1 MVSQHLSEVKEL
13 VKIKLTDSI
22 GDSNLI
28 EESMLYSSLADSK
41 MIRAGLIFASAET
54 NPNLD
59 ISSVITLATSIELMH
74 TYSLVHDDLPCMDDD
89 DMRRNQPSNHI
100 KYGEAN
106 AVLTGDALQAL
117 AYEILCNDIN
127 LSAQDKIRAIKLLS
141 QACGKNGMVLGQ
153 HLDIQNETNLKEIS
167 QEDLDYIHQLKTG
180 KLIECSVLFGQIN
193 NNLSKDQLKNFNNFS
208 SKLGLAFQIVDDI
221 LDVTESTEILG
232 KTNNSDLK
240 NNKHTYVSLVGIEK
254 AKKRA
259 GQLIE
264 SAIEDLSM
272 NNMQKTDKL
281 VSIANY
287 LIERRN

>member
-54 NPNLD
+54 NPYLD

-208 SKLGLAFQIVDDI
+208 SKLGLAFQIVDDV
-221 LDVTESTEILG
+221 LDVTKSTEILG

-281 VSIANY
+281 VSIANF
-287 LIERRN
+287 LVERRN

>member
-28 EESMLYSSLADSK
+28 EESMLYSSLANSK
-41 MIRAGLIFASAET
+41 MIRAGLIFASAES

-208 SKLGLAFQIVDDI
+208 SKLGLAFQIVDDV

-232 KTNNSDLK
+232 KTINSDLK

-281 VSIANY
+281 VSIASY

>member
-240 NNKHTYVSLVGIEK
+240 NNKYTYVSLVGIEK

-264 SAIEDLSM
+264 SAIKDLSM

-287 LIERRN
+287 LVERRN

>member
-193 NNLSKDQLKNFNNFS
+193 NNLSQDQLKNFNNFS

-287 LIERRN
+287 LVERRN

>member
-54 NPNLD
+54 NPNLN

-193 NNLSKDQLKNFNNFS
+193 NNLSKDKLKNFNNFS

-264 SAIEDLSM
+264 SAIENLSM

-281 VSIANY
+281 VSIASY

>member
-28 EESMLYSSLADSK
+28 EESMLYSSHADSK

-208 SKLGLAFQIVDDI
+208 SKLGLAFQIVDDV

-240 NNKHTYVSLVGIEK
+240 NNKHTYVCLVGIEK

-287 LIERRN
+287 LVERRN

>member
-117 AYEILCNDIN
+117 AYEILCNDIS

-287 LIERRN
+287 LVERRN

>member
-28 EESMLYSSLADSK
+28 EESMLYSSHADSK
-41 MIRAGLIFASAET
+41 MVRAGLIFASAET

-59 ISSVITLATSIELMH
+59 ISSVISLATSIELMH

-127 LSAQDKIRAIKLLS
+127 LSAQDKIRAIKHLS

-232 KTNNSDLK
+232 KTNNPDLK

-287 LIERRN
+287 LVERRN

>member
-208 SKLGLAFQIVDDI
+208 SKLGLAFQIVDDV

-240 NNKHTYVSLVGIEK
+240 NNKNTYVSLVGIEK

-264 SAIEDLSM
+264 SAIKDLSM

-281 VSIANY
+281 VSIASY

>member
-208 SKLGLAFQIVDDI
+208 SKLGLAFQIVDDV

-232 KTNNSDLK
+232 KTINSDLK

-264 SAIEDLSM
+264 SAIEDLRM

-281 VSIANY
+281 VSIASY

>member
-141 QACGKNGMVLGQ
+141 QACGKNGMVFGQ

-208 SKLGLAFQIVDDI
+208 SKLGLAFQIVDDV

-287 LIERRN
+287 LVERRN

>member
-28 EESMLYSSLADSK
+28 EESMLYSSLANSK

-208 SKLGLAFQIVDDI
+208 SKLGLAFQIVDDV

-232 KTNNSDLK
+232 KTINSDLK

-281 VSIANY
+281 VSIASY

>member
-287 LIERRN
+287 LVERRN

>member
-89 DMRRNQPSNHI
+89 DMRRNKPSNHI

-259 GQLIE
+259 DQLVE

-281 VSIANY
+281 VSIANF
-287 LIERRN
+287 LVERRN

>member
-232 KTNNSDLK
+232 KTNNSHLK
-240 NNKHTYVSLVGIEK
+240 NNKNTYVSLVGIEK

-281 VSIANY
+281 VSIASY

>member
-167 QEDLDYIHQLKTG
+167 QENLDYIHQLKTG

-281 VSIANY
+281 VSIANF
-287 LIERRN
+287 LVERRN

>member
-13 VKIKLTDSI
+13 VKMKLTDSV

-28 EESMLYSSLADSK
+28 EESMLYSSHADSK

-89 DMRRNQPSNHI
+89 DIRRNQPSNHI

-287 LIERRN
+287 LVERRN

>member
-1 MVSQHLSEVKEL
+1 
-13 VKIKLTDSI
+13 
-22 GDSNLI
+22 
-28 EESMLYSSLADSK
+28 MLYSSLADSK

-89 DMRRNQPSNHI
+89 DIRRNQPSNHI

-127 LSAQDKIRAIKLLS
+127 LSAQDKIEAIKHLS
-141 QACGKNGMVLGQ
+141 NACGKNGMVLGQ
-153 HLDIQNETNLKEIS
+153 HLDIQNETNFKEVS

-193 NNLSKDQLKNFNNFS
+193 NNLTKNQLKNFNNFS
-208 SKLGLAFQIVDDI
+208 SKLGLAFQIVDDV

-287 LIERRN
+287 LVERRN

>member
-117 AYEILCNDIN
+117 AYEILCNDLN

-272 NNMQKTDKL
+272 NNIQKTDKL

-287 LIERRN
+287 LVERRN

>member
-208 SKLGLAFQIVDDI
+208 SKLGLAFQIIDDV

-287 LIERRN
+287 LVERRN

>member
-141 QACGKNGMVLGQ
+141 QACGKTGMVLGQ

-208 SKLGLAFQIVDDI
+208 SKLGLAFQIVDDV

-287 LIERRN
+287 LVERRN

>member
-193 NNLSKDQLKNFNNFS
+193 NNLSQDQLKNFNNFS
-208 SKLGLAFQIVDDI
+208 SKLGLAFQIVDDV

-287 LIERRN
+287 LVERRN

>member
-141 QACGKNGMVLGQ
+141 HACGKNGMVLGQ
-153 HLDIQNETNLKEIS
+153 HLDIQNESNLKEIS

-281 VSIANY
+281 VSIANF
-287 LIERRN
+287 LVERRN

>member
-54 NPNLD
+54 NPNLN

-264 SAIEDLSM
+264 SAIKDLSM

-287 LIERRN
+287 LVERRN

>member
-208 SKLGLAFQIVDDI
+208 SKLGLAFQIVDDV

-232 KTNNSDLK
+232 KTINSDLK

-287 LIERRN
+287 LVERRN

>member
-22 GDSNLI
+22 GDTNLI

-208 SKLGLAFQIVDDI
+208 SKLGLAFQIVDDV
-221 LDVTESTEILG
+221 LDATESTEVLG

-287 LIERRN
+287 LVERRN

>member
-127 LSAQDKIRAIKLLS
+127 LSDQDKIRAIKLLS

-259 GQLIE
+259 DQLVE

-281 VSIANY
+281 VSIANF
-287 LIERRN
+287 LVERRN

>member
-193 NNLSKDQLKNFNNFS
+193 NNLSQDQLKNFNNFS
-208 SKLGLAFQIVDDI
+208 SKLGLAFQIVDDV

-281 VSIANY
+281 VSIANF
-287 LIERRN
+287 LVERRN

>member
-22 GDSNLI
+22 GESNLI

-127 LSAQDKIRAIKLLS
+127 LSAQDKIGAIKHLS
-141 QACGKNGMVLGQ
+141 HACGKNGMVLGQ
-153 HLDIQNETNLKEIS
+153 HLDIQNETNLKEVS

-193 NNLSKDQLKNFNNFS
+193 NNLTKNQLKNFNNFS
-208 SKLGLAFQIVDDI
+208 SKLGLAFQIVDDV

-240 NNKHTYVSLVGIEK
+240 NNKNTYVSLVGIEK

-287 LIERRN
+287 LVKRRN

>member
-22 GDSNLI
+22 GESNLI

-127 LSAQDKIRAIKLLS
+127 LSAQDKIEAIKHLS
-141 QACGKNGMVLGQ
+141 NACGKNGMVLGQ
-153 HLDIQNETNLKEIS
+153 HLDIQNEANLKEVS

-193 NNLSKDQLKNFNNFS
+193 NNLTKNQLKNFNNFS
-208 SKLGLAFQIVDDI
+208 SKLGLAFQIVDDV

-287 LIERRN
+287 LVERRN